1 MSSEDFSQGSG
12 DPKEKVDYLL
22 LLALNMVKSE
32 HMQARSVFDQFLQKK
47 NREKINSTSKVTDVG
62 FFSR

>member
-32 HMQARSVFDQFLQKK
+32 HM
-47 NREKINSTSKVTDVG
+47 
-62 FFSR
+62 